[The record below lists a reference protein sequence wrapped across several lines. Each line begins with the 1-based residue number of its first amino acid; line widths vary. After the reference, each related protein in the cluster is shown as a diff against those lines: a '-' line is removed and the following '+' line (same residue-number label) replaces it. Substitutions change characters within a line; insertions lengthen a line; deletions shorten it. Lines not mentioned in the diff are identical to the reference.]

1 MKAESE
7 SPRPPKV
14 SVVIP
19 AYNHAQFLR
28 TALDSVIAQTHG
40 EWEAIVVN
48 NFSQD
53 DTVGVVDSYGDPRIR
68 CVNFANHG
76 VIAAS
81 RNFGI
86 RETSAPYVAFLD
98 SDDLWYPEKL
108 ERCVC
113 MLEEGYDMVCHAE
126 TWVGPGDRRRDVAY
140 GPEARAAYDSL
151 LYDGNCIST
160 SAVMVRRELVE
171 EVGGFSEDASFITA
185 EDYDLWLKLSKK
197 GARIGF
203 VPEILGEYLIH
214 GGNQSRAALRNMEAV
229 LSVVRHHLAA
239 LALHGRANRLRAR
252 RCLATIYYGGARGLQ
267 DSGQNAAAWRYF
279 FKALSLYPFVPKF
292 YAAMLLNA
300 VGRRP

>member
-1 MKAESE
+1 MTDSLQ
-7 SPRPPKV
+7 SVRRPMV

-19 AYNHAQFLR
+19 TYNHARFLR
-28 TALDSVIAQTHG
+28 AALDSVVGQTRTD
-40 EWEAIVVN
+40 WEAIVVN

-53 DTVGVVDSYGDPRIR
+53 DTIDVVGSYADPRIR
-68 CVNFANHG
+68 CVNFANQG

-86 RETSAPYVAFLD
+86 RQTDAPYVAFLD

-108 ERCVC
+108 ERC
-113 MLEEGYDMVCHAE
+113 MRLLDQGYDMVCHAE
-126 TWVGPGDRRRDVAY
+126 TWVGPGERRRDVAY
-140 GPEARAAYDSL
+140 GPEPRARYESL

-160 SAVMVRRELVE
+160 SAVVVKRELLE
-171 EVGGFSEDASFITA
+171 LAGGFSEEPSFITA
-185 EDYDLWLKLSKK
+185 EDYDLWLKLAKN

-229 LSVVRHHLAA
+229 LSVVRHHLSDIAP
-239 LALHGRANRLRAR
+239 HGLFNRLRAR

-267 DSGQNAAAWRYF
+267 DGGQFADAWRYF